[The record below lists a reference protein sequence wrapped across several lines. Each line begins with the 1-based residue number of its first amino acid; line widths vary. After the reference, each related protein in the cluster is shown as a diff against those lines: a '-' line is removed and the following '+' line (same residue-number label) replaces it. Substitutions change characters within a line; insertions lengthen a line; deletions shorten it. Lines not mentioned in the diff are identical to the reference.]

1 MINRICSRC
10 GRILPVG
17 ERCSCQP
24 AYRRDYNRF
33 RRDKKIASFRASAEW
48 RQARQAAIERDN
60 GTDQYVLHTTGA
72 LQPGFSV
79 HHILPLSTPD
89 GWARRTD
96 LSNLIT
102 LGSDTHSTIE
112 YRYKTKFKEQLQ
124 LQQELFEIV
133 QRVTEDRARDNGGD

>member
-17 ERCSCQP
+17 ERCPCQP

-33 RRDKKIASFRASAEW
+33 RRDQKLKEFRASAEW
-48 RQARQAAIERDN
+48 RLVRQQVIERDN

-72 LQPGFSV
+72 LKPGFSV
-79 HHILPLSTPD
+79 HHILPLSTPE

-96 LSNLIT
+96 PSNLIT
-102 LGSDTHSTIE
+102 LSDDTHSSIE

-124 LQQELFEIV
+124 QELFEIV
-133 QRVTEDRARDNGGD
+133 QRVIEDRARDIAGD

>member
-10 GRILPVG
+10 GKILPVG

-33 RRDKKIASFRASAEW
+33 RRDQKIKEFRASAEW
-48 RQARQAAIERDN
+48 RLARQQVLMRDN
-60 GTDQYVLHTTGA
+60 GTDQYVLHTTGE
-72 LQPGFSV
+72 LRPGFSV
-79 HHILPLSTPD
+79 HHILPLSTPE

-96 LSNLIT
+96 PNNLIT
-102 LGSDTHSTIE
+102 LSDDTHSSIE

-124 LQQELFEIV
+124 QELREIV
-133 QRVTEDRARDNGGD
+133 QRVTERGHQDD

>member
-24 AYRRDYNRF
+24 AYRRDYNKF
-33 RRDKKIASFRASAEW
+33 RRDKKISNFRTSAEW
-48 RQARQAAIERDN
+48 RRVRQQVIERDN

-112 YRYKTKFKEQLQ
+112 YRYKTRYKEI

-133 QRVTEDRARDNGGD
+133 QRVTEDRARGIAGD